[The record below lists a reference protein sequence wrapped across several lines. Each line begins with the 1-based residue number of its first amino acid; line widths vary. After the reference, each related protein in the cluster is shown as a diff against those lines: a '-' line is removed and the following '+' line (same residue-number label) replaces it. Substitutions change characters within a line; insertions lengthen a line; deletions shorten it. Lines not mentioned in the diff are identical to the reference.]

1 MRGKVEWSDYFL
13 GVYEIH
19 IWMIIV
25 DSWTC
30 GMNHFKFI
38 SAIIKHF

>member
-1 MRGKVEWSDYFL
+1 MGGLFFG
-13 GVYEIH
+13 GVHEIH
-19 IWMIIV
+19 IWIIIV